1 MAKPVATKRQRM
13 GWRGGRD
20 ENDVSSA
27 SQTGELGTE
36 ALDLGGGVRAFA
48 LSGVPFLAQR
58 VLGERSLVLGERALV
73 LGHGPRF
80 ALLRQLLGEAEAILV
95 RLTLHPIFVTQAS
108 LALFM
113 FGPRNE
119 PSRRWATDG
128 MFAAW
133 S

>member
-1 MAKPVATKRQRM
+1 M

-48 LSGVPFLAQR
+48 LPGVPFLAQR
-58 VLGERSLVLGERALV
+58 VLGERSLLLGERALVLGERALV

-95 RLTLHPIFVTQAS
+95 RLTLHPIFVTQTS

-128 MFAAW
+128 MFAPW